1 MATKNTTGT
10 MGAEAAALPAVTTDR
25 LRDTIK
31 DMDAI
36 SQDGFSRIEALAR
49 ITLLALETPD
59 ACRFIEL
66 IAQTLDT
73 IATVAQ
79 TSMDAVN
86 SGAEEVGCNWVMRAE
101 QRRIEARRVAIEREA
116 QGAGSTR

>member
-1 MATKNTTGT
+1 MAAKSTTGKAA
-10 MGAEAAALPAVTTDR
+10 GQAAALPAANVQR

-31 DMDAI
+31 DMDAV

-49 ITLLALETPD
+49 ITLMALETPD
-59 ACRFIEL
+59 AYRFTEL
-66 IAQTLDT
+66 IAQTLET

-86 SGAEEVGCNWVMRAE
+86 SGAEGVGCNWVMQAE
-101 QRRIEARRVAIEREA
+101 QRRMAAHRVAREREA
-116 QGAGSTR
+116 QNAGSTR